1 MPLALAIAGLLAVS
15 GPAQAGPTPDAQA
28 AYREARSHAGRSPD
42 DQVRL
47 ALWCEAHGLDVERLK
62 HLALAVLADPGHAP
76 ARALMGLVAFD
87 GRWRRPEAVAESL
100 KADPARAALLAEYDA
115 KRLRTAYTADG
126 QMALGLWAEERGLKD
141 QARAHLTA
149 AVRLDP
155 SRELAWKRLG
165 YRKHEKRWATD
176 AQLAA
181 EKAEAEA
188 QKLADRQ
195 WKVALDRAK
204 AMLDQPSKHAEAEA
218 ALGAI
223 TDPRAVPSIARA
235 FVTDR
240 PADQARAVRL
250 LGQIEGPAA
259 SRTLAALA
267 VFARS
272 AEVRRSAVE
281 TLKQRDA
288 RDFVRLWIA
297 LIRKPIRY
305 EVKPVGGPG
314 SPGVLYVEGEKADV
328 RRTYAPPPMP
338 NLPNLAW
345 GAWSTDANGLP
356 VVTLNL
362 GAVEHRE
369 IRISPGDFNRAKAL
383 NHQQA
388 VQASQ
393 QLERLPSL
401 RGMGGDFSVLQSA
414 LSNVVPGPFN
424 NIIYETPSGN
434 YHPLVER
441 QLQIQVGE
449 MAREVQLSAEVAK
462 RQLARDAASIDR
474 SNAEIR
480 RSNEPILV
488 ALKAVTGADIGED
501 AVAWGRW
508 WSERMGFDNGL
519 AVTDDPNS
527 AKPTLFEEVP
537 LGYTPTAPLGL
548 LTGQTIGFVVH
559 PSCFAGGT
567 PIRTIEGDR
576 AIESIR
582 PGDLV
587 LVQDTRGGA
596 LSYQPVVAV
605 FHNPPNQTYR
615 VDLGGEAVTATGIH
629 RFWKAGKGWAMARDL
644 RAGDVVR
651 TLGGVATVTSVE
663 PGRVQPVFN
672 FEVAEGRSYFV
683 GKLGALVH
691 DNSPVEAVP
700 HPFDAVGADA
710 PARGDRR

>member
-1 MPLALAIAGLLAVS
+1 MPLALAIAGLLVVA
-15 GPAQAGPTPDAQA
+15 GPDAPAQAPTADAQA
-28 AYREARSHAGRSPD
+28 AYQEARSHSGRSPD

-47 ALWCEAHGLDVERLK
+47 ALWCEAHGLPAERLK
-62 HLALAVLADPGHAP
+62 HLALAVLADPRHAV
-76 ARALMGLVAFD
+76 ARGLMGLVAYE
-87 GRWRRPEAVAESL
+87 GRWRRPEAVAEGL

-115 KRLRTAYTADG
+115 KRLRAPYTADG
-126 QMALGLWAEERGLKD
+126 QMALGVWADERGLKD

-165 YRKHEKRWATD
+165 YRKHEGRWTTD
-176 AQLAA
+176 ARLAA

-188 QKLADRQ
+188 QKLADKH
-195 WKVALDRAK
+195 WKGTLDRAK
-204 AMLDQPSKHAEAEA
+204 SALDHPSKRHEAQA
-218 ALGAI
+218 TFDAI
-223 TDPRAVPSIARA
+223 IDPRAVPSIARA

-240 PADQARAVRL
+240 PLDQARAVRI
-250 LGQIEGPAA
+250 LGQIEGPTA

-267 VFARS
+267 VFAKS
-272 AEVRRSAVE
+272 PDIRRAAIE
-281 TLKQRDA
+281 TLRQRDA

-314 SPGVLYVEGEKADV
+314 SPGVLFVEGEKADV

-338 NLPNLAW
+338 NLPNLA
-345 GAWSTDANGLP
+345 GGSLNYDANGLP

-362 GAVEHRE
+362 GAIENRE

-383 NHQQA
+383 NHQQV

-393 QLERLPSL
+393 QLERLPSP

-414 LSNVVPGPFN
+414 LSNAVAGPFN
-424 NIIYETPSGN
+424 TIIYEAPSGN

-462 RQLARDAASIDR
+462 QQLAGDAASIDR
-474 SNAEIR
+474 CNAEIR
-480 RSNEPILV
+480 RSNEPVLV

-519 AVTDDPNS
+519 AVTDNPNS
-527 AKPTLFEEVP
+527 TKPTLFEEVP
-537 LGYTPTAPLGL
+537 LGYTPTATPGL

-567 PIRTIEGDR
+567 LIRTIEGDR

-582 PGDLV
+582 SGDLV

-596 LSYQPVVAV
+596 LGYQPVVAV
-605 FHNPPNQTYR
+605 FHNPPNQTFR
-615 VDLGGEAVTATGIH
+615 VDLGGEAVVATGIH

-644 RAGDVVR
+644 KPGDVVR
-651 TLGGVATVTSVE
+651 TLGGVATVASVE
-663 PGRVQPVFN
+663 PARVQPVFN
-672 FEVAEGRSYFV
+672 LEVAEGWSYFV

-700 HPFDAVGADA
+700 HPFDATAAIA
-710 PARGDRR
+710 PAR